1 MIISSTHIFRFNKL
15 FFLFLFK
22 ITGCKSP
29 IFHKFLISI
38 VFSIEFFFLE
48 HSTTLLLLDCS
59 SILSL
64 NPKPLPLAAMLRRRR
79 GRSSSP
85 PPPPPRRAPWRLR
98 SPPEKAAAQP
108 PPCSTPSPAPP
119 APSTRFAPKFE
130 RR

>member
-79 GRSSSP
+79 GPLLLAAAAAASAGAVAAALPSGEGRGAAPSVLHAVARSS
-85 PPPPPRRAPWRLR
+85 RAVYTVRP
-98 SPPEKAAAQP
+98 QI
-108 PPCSTPSPAPP
+108 
-119 APSTRFAPKFE
+119 
-130 RR
+130 